1 MARDARKIVL
11 VYDAYVP
18 TGSSVAAEIQLDN
31 GSWTALPAPST
42 KQQGDGIV
50 EYRYEQAVSEINSVK
65 VRLTLAGT
73 PKARPEVY
81 DLRLMTLI

>member
-1 MARDARKIVL
+1 M
-11 VYDAYVP
+11 
-18 TGSSVAAEIQLDN
+18 
-31 GSWTALPAPST
+31 PAPST